1 MIAAIIDGNVQTVE
15 NMIKRDGIDVNAV
28 IGVSTITTSC
38 NSTCY
43 Y

>member
-1 MIAAIIDGNVQTVE
+1 MHSAILNGNVQTVE

-28 IGVSTITTSC
+28 IDVSIITTGC

>member
-1 MIAAIIDGNVQTVE
+1 MIRAIIDGNVQTVE

-28 IGVSTITTSC
+28 IAVSTITTSY

>member
-1 MIAAIIDGNVQTVE
+1 MYMAIRDGNVQTVE

-28 IGVSTITTSC
+28 IDVSIITTSC